1 MILRLARALLDTPY
15 NSGPWV
21 AATRGLD
28 ARKMTLFG
36 VGIST
41 SSPSTS
47 NGTPPK
53 TLFGYDVIDMI
64 GEGAGS
70 LIYAVSDPA
79 SGQLYAL
86 KHVVRKNDKDI
97 RFVDQLEAEHE
108 VGRLIRH
115 PGVRRT
121 IDLKINKSLMMKVT
135 EAALIM
141 ELFDGRPLEF
151 FKPPTMC
158 KLVDVF
164 IETARALEAMHALG
178 YVHCDLKPNNILI
191 NDKFHVKVIDLG
203 QAARLATKK
212 SRIQGTPDYIA
223 PEQVKC
229 DPVTFRTDVFNLG
242 ATMYWSLTNRKLP
255 TLYTVSKKE
264 NSFLLDAKIDTP
276 FEINKSIPEPLS
288 NLVMECVKTS
298 PVKRPKNMNE
308 VATRLELIRHAIAKA
323 EDATAV
329 A

>member
-1 MILRLARALLDTPY
+1 MLICGRRRDRRARGGCGRDE
-15 NSGPWV
+15 
-21 AATRGLD
+21 
-28 ARKMTLFG
+28 MTLFG
-36 VGIST
+36 VGTNSSSAST
-41 SSPSTS
+41 SSAT
-47 NGTPPK
+47 PK
-53 TLFGYDVIDMI
+53 TLFGYDVIDRI

-79 SGQLYAL
+79 SGQIYAL

-97 RFVDQLEAEHE
+97 RFVEQLEAEHE

-121 IDLKINKSLMMKVT
+121 IDLKINKNMLLKVT
-135 EAALIM
+135 DAALIM

-151 FKPPTMC
+151 VKAPTTLH
-158 KLVDVF
+158 LVDIF
-164 IETARALEAMHALG
+164 IATARALEALHGLG

-191 NDKFHVKVIDLG
+191 NDKFQVKVIDLG
-203 QAARLATKK
+203 QAAKQGTKK
-212 SRIQGTPDYIA
+212 IRIQGTPDFIA

-242 ATMYWSLTNRKLP
+242 ATMYWSLTSKKLP

-264 NSFLLDAKIDTP
+264 NSFLLDAKIRTP
-276 FEINKSIPEPLS
+276 AELKPEIPAPLS

-298 PVKRPKNMNE
+298 PVKRPRNMNE
-308 VATRLELIRHAIAKA
+308 VATRLEVIRHAVAKA
-323 EDATAV
+323 EGAAPPAV
-329 A
+329 VA